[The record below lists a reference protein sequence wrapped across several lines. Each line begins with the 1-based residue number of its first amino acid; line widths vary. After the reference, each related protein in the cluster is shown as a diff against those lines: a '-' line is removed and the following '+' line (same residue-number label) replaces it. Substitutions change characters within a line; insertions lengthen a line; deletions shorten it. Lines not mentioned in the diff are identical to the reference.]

1 MVLAVSALM
10 GSAGGY
16 YLSVMLL
23 DSIWDYFVAISVG
36 ILLIA
41 VTIMY
46 VATFITLIFKITRAS
61 MNNPI
66 DSLRYE

>member
-1 MVLAVSALM
+1 M

-23 DSIWDYFVAISVG
+23 DSIWDYFVAISAG

-41 VTIMY
+41 VTIMF
-46 VATFITLIFKITRAS
+46 VATFITLILKIARAS
-61 MNNPI
+61 MKNPV
-66 DSLRYE
+66 DSPRYE